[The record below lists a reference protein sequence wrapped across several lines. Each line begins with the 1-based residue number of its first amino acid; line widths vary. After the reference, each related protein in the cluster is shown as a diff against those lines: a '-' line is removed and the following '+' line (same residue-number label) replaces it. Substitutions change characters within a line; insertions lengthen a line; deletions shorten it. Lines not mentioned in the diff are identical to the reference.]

1 MVKICVRLYSCQILY
16 QILNN
21 FSRSDDPSS
30 PLGAERRFRS
40 VESPLNPQGRFQSE
54 AEKERKK
61 WKILISQ
68 RKTLNSKLSTLNYF
82 YYLCTRKSEGGCKI
96 CPSTPLYAL

>member
-40 VESPLNPQGRFQSE
+40 E

-61 WKILISQ
+61 WKFLISQ
-68 RKTLNSKLSTLNYF
+68 PKTLNSKLSTLNNF

>member
-1 MVKICVRLYSCQILY
+1 LFVFTKIWQPVDVSQTSHHFYYSCQILY

-40 VESPLNPQGRFQSE
+40 VAEKELSPLNPQGHFQSE
-54 AEKERKK
+54 AEKESKK
-61 WKILISQ
+61 SG
-68 RKTLNSKLSTLNYF
+68 RF
-82 YYLCTRKSEGGCKI
+82 
-96 CPSTPLYAL
+96 